1 MVEKEIEVKILGYSV
16 DEYIQILGKIGATKV
31 GEESQVNHRFLDIKT
46 ENDSYLRLRVV
57 NDEATF
63 TFKERKDNTNMRQNL
78 EYSISIPDPK
88 MFLTIMDKI
97 GMKYST
103 EHKKRIKYKYKDIF
117 FDIDKWDDEIYPY
130 PYMEIEVN
138 DEAELDEIVKKLGIE
153 KKNIST
159 KSIRELVL
167 DYKYSL

>member
-46 ENDSYLRLRVV
+46 ESDSYLRLRVV

-103 EHKKRIKYKYKDIF
+103 EHKKRIKYKYQDIF